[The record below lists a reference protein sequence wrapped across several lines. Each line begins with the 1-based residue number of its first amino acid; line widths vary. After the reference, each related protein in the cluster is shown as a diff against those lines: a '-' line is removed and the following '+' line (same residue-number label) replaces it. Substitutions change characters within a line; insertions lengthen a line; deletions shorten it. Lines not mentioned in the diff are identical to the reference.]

1 MKSRHFLASV
11 ALGFCATNALALG
24 AVSRACP
31 FNQIPAA
38 IQPEALLFF
47 HAIGAAR
54 WEQLRFIALKPES
67 EKRKYWMLESIST
80 DYGNV
85 RYYLFAESKV
95 YRGHRLSDGRTP
107 LRLEATYKSY
117 WTSMRADPKVY
128 TDSKLKI
135 FFSNRGPLF
144 SARAGHPDIIQ
155 YWNPVAPPGLV
166 DYFHVLGHHY
176 RYDPI
181 VQREDRYAI
190 TELGND
196 CNLED
201 WGA

>member
-31 FNQIPAA
+31 FSSIPTA
-38 IQPEALLFF
+38 IQPDALLFF
-47 HAIGAAR
+47 HAVGAAR
-54 WEQLRFIALKPES
+54 WEQLRFIALKAES

-85 RYYLFAESKV
+85 RYYLFAESRV
-95 YRGHRLSDGRTP
+95 YRGHQFSDGRAP

-128 TDSKLKI
+128 TDSKLKM

-155 YWNPVAPPGLV
+155 YWHKVAVEPFDMFLV
-166 DYFHVLGHHY
+166 RGYHY
-176 RYDPI
+176 YYDPGAREEVEYAKTI
-181 VQREDRYAI
+181 VA
-190 TELGND
+190 ND
-196 CNLED
+196 CNLDD
-201 WGA
+201 WGV